1 METTLYDLSQLIN
14 DSTFV
19 IIFAA
24 CTGEE
29 IARYDGKDSIPDR
42 YMDET
47 VTDIFVTDNM
57 LCIEID
63 IDPDED
69 YEED

>member
-19 IIFAA
+19 AVFAA

-29 IARYDGKDSIPDR
+29 IARYDGHDSIPDR

-63 IDPDED
+63 IDPDTD
-69 YEED
+69 YEE